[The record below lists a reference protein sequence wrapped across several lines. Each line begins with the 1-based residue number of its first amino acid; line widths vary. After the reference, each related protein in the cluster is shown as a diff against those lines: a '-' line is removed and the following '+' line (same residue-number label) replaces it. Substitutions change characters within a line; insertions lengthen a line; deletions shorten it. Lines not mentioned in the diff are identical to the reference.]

1 MFLSKVATCNMPKN
15 KFKSGSGAKAA
26 QAHELAA
33 PADVDA
39 SAHTSLE
46 EQASSDQHPSHED
59 GVQDHASASTASSR
73 SSPVVQSEEAAEAGT
88 DFVSADEA
96 AAAAF
101 GSEDLGDIG
110 TDKTEAADEND
121 LVMRIPVDW
130 GGEFESSIC
139 GLKNAGNTCF
149 LNSVGMLLV
158 HCPGVFWYCMFDL
171 EQKENSDEHYFHS
184 R

>member
-1 MFLSKVATCNMPKN
+1 MPKN
-15 KFKSGSGAKAA
+15 KFKSGSDAKAA
-26 QAHELAA
+26 QTLEFAA

-39 SAHTSLE
+39 SADRSLE
-46 EQASSDQHPSHED
+46 ETTSADHHPSHEQD
-59 GVQDHASASTASSR
+59 FQDHASASTASSR
-73 SSPVVQSEEAAEAGT
+73 SSLVDQSEEVAEANSI
-88 DFVSADEA
+88 SADEA

-101 GSEDLGDIG
+101 GPKDLGDIG
-110 TDKTEAADEND
+110 TDNAEAAIEDD
-121 LVMRIPVDW
+121 VAIRIAVDW
-130 GGEFESSIC
+130 GNEFDSSFC

-171 EQKENSDEHYFHS
+171 EQKENSDDHYFYS

>member
-1 MFLSKVATCNMPKN
+1 MPKN
-15 KFKSGSGAKAA
+15 KFKAGSGAKAA

-46 EQASSDQHPSHED
+46 EQPSSDQHPSHED
-59 GVQDHASASTASSR
+59 AVQDHASASTASTALSR